1 MAQGSTP
8 NQSNQYAGI
17 TTRFIAR
24 EAMEQTQRYLVLYQF
39 SDKKTIPHGRGV
51 QWEAFRWNYM
61 NLPRFPTAEGV
72 PPNPNSLDF
81 TQVTGTA
88 VQWAGRWVG
97 TDVATITTQ
106 QDLMRA
112 AGKQLGMQLA
122 QLKER
127 NGFVNMNAGTQI
139 NYANAV
145 GSRASL
151 AATDILNPTDVNR
164 TYANLSNLGA
174 QKWNGQ
180 TGETVERSIDY
191 TARNSEKTIKG
202 VEHYVAVASIFP
214 LEDLRNNPT
223 VVNAWSRSDVDRLYI
238 NQMGYW
244 GGITFCETNMAPNWL
259 GTDAPTGVNAV
270 GNLTTGTYTIVVT
283 GWDDSKFYESRIS
296 QLSADI
302 SVTTGG
308 IQVTVPSTTGFTY
321 AVYVGVGSGALPS
334 QLGLTTSGPTGGSFA
349 GQAIEI
355 PPGTV
360 VTITGLGA
368 QMIPP
373 AAPTSGVT
381 VYPVYIFG
389 REAFACLKL
398 EGVQWLRP
406 SGADKADQLDQLR
419 VIGYKFMEGWTI
431 LDQRKMARIECSASN
446 TGAFS

>member
-1 MAQGSTP
+1 MAQGTTP
-8 NQSNQYAGI
+8 NSSNQYAGI

-39 SDKKTIPHGRGV
+39 ADKKTIPHGRGV

-61 NLPRFPTAEGV
+61 QLPRFPTAEGV
-72 PPNPNSLDF
+72 PPTPRSLDF

-106 QDLMRA
+106 QDLMKA
-112 AGKQLGMQLA
+112 AGKQLGMQVA
-122 QLKER
+122 QMKER
-127 NGFVNMNAGTQI
+127 NGYVNLMSGTQV

-145 GSRASL
+145 GARASL
-151 AATDILNPTDVNR
+151 AATDVLNPTDVNR

-202 VEHYVAVASIFP
+202 VEHYVAIGSIFP

-223 VVNAWSRSDVDRLYI
+223 VVTAWSRSDVDRLYI

-244 GGITFCETNMAPNWL
+244 GGITFCETNMAP
-259 GTDAPTGVNAV
+259 TFVGVAQVNGAN
-270 GNLTTGTYTIVVT
+270 GAGSLTTGTYTIQVT
-283 GWDDSKFYESRIS
+283 GWDDQNFYESRIY
-296 QLSADI
+296 QLSADVA
-302 SVTTGG
+302 VTTGG
-308 IQVTVPSTTGFTY
+308 ITLTTPSTTGFTY
-321 AVYVGVGSGALPS
+321 AVYVGVGSAALPT
-334 QLGLTTSGPTGGSFA
+334 QLGLTTSGPSSGSFQ
-349 GQAIEI
+349 GQAIEL
-355 PPGTV
+355 PPSTV

-373 AAPTSGVT
+373 AAPATGVT
-381 VYPVYIFG
+381 VFPVFIFG

-398 EGVQWLRP
+398 EGIQWLRP
-406 SGADKADQLDQLR
+406 TGPDKADQLDQLR
-419 VIGYKFMEGWTI
+419 VIGWKMMEGWTI

-446 TGAFS
+446 SGAFA

>member
-1 MAQGSTP
+1 MAQSLNT
-8 NQSNQYAGI
+8 SSQYAGI
-17 TTRFIAR
+17 TTRLIAR
-24 EAMEQTQRYLVLYQF
+24 EALEQTQRYLVLYQF
-39 SDKKTIPHGRGV
+39 ADKKTIPHGHGV

-61 NLPRFPTAEGV
+61 NLPHFPTAEGV
-72 PPNPNSLDF
+72 PPAPNSLDF

-122 QLKER
+122 QMKER
-127 NGFVNMNAGTQI
+127 NGFVNLMSGTQI
-139 NYANAV
+139 DYANSV
-145 GSRASL
+145 GSRAAL
-151 AATDILNPTDVNR
+151 AATDVLNPTDVNR

-174 QKWNGQ
+174 QKWMGQ

-202 VEHYVAVASIFP
+202 VEHYVAIASIFP

-223 VVNAWSRSDVDRLYI
+223 VVTAWSRSDVDRLYI

-244 GGITFCETNMAPNWL
+244 GGITFCETNMAP
-259 GTDAPTGVNAV
+259 TFTGVAQINGANAV
-270 GNLTTGTYTIVVT
+270 GSLTTATYTVQVT
-283 GWDDSKFYESRIS
+283 GWSNDKFYESVIY

-308 IQVTVPSTTGFTY
+308 IVLTMPSTPGFTY
-321 AVYVGVGSGALPS
+321 AVYVGVGSGALPTN
-334 QLGLTTSGPTGGSFA
+334 LGLTTSGPTSGSFQ

-355 PPGTV
+355 PPSTV

-373 AAPTSGVT
+373 AAPATGVT
-381 VYPVYIFG
+381 VYPVFIFG
-389 REAFACLKL
+389 QEAFACLKL

-406 SGADKADQLDQLR
+406 TGPDKADQLDQLR
-419 VIGYKFMEGWTI
+419 VIGWKIMEGWTV
-431 LDQRKMARIECSASN
+431 LDQRKLARIECAASN
-446 TGAFS
+446 NGAFV

>member
-1 MAQGSTP
+1 MANSTP
-8 NQSNQYAGI
+8 NQSSQYAGI
-17 TTRFIAR
+17 TTRLIAN
-24 EAMEQTQRYLVLYQF
+24 EALKQTQRFLVLTQF
-39 SDKKTIPHGRGV
+39 ADQKTIPHGRGV

-72 PPNPNSLDF
+72 PPNPDSLDF

-127 NGFVNMNAGTQI
+127 NGFVNLSAGTQV

-145 GSRASL
+145 GSRAAL
-151 AATDILNPTDVNR
+151 GANDILNPTDVNR
-164 TYANLSNLGA
+164 TYANLANLGA
-174 QKWNGQ
+174 DKWNGQ
-180 TGETVERSIDY
+180 TGETVQRSIDY
-191 TARNSEKTIKG
+191 TARQSEKTIKG
-202 VEHYVAVASIFP
+202 VEHYVAIASIFP

-244 GGITFCETNMAPNWL
+244 GGITFCETNMAPSWV
-259 GTDAPTGVNAV
+259 GVAQVNGANGV
-270 GNLTTGTYTIVVT
+270 GSLTTGTYTVQVT
-283 GWDDSKFYESRIS
+283 GWDNAKFYESRIY
-296 QLSADI
+296 QLSTDV

-308 IQVTVPSTTGFTY
+308 ITLTMPSTPGFTY
-321 AVYVGVGSGALPS
+321 AVYVGVGSGALPTN
-334 QLGLTTSGPTGGSFA
+334 LGLTTSGPTSGSFQ

-355 PPGTV
+355 APSTV

-368 QMIPP
+368 AMIPP
-373 AAPTSGVT
+373 PAPATGVT

-389 REAFACLKL
+389 REAFASL
-398 EGVQWLRP
+398 ELENVQWLRP
-406 SGADKADQLDQLR
+406 TGPDKADQLDQLR

-431 LDQRKMARIECSASN
+431 LDQRKMARIECAASN
-446 TGAFS
+446 TGVFA